1 MGNKIFIIDM
11 CLDKCNFII
20 IIDNC
25 IYKKI
30 SININRN
37 LTDVFIDIL
46 KDIFDDEIKKEDINE
61 LYIVAGPGSFTN
73 IKVSNI
79 ILGLWKHIN
88 KNVEYYV
95 LDSLSYKSLLRGI
108 SILKEKNSSYISIY
122 DSNNKMINE
131 IQNLKNDEITKI
143 IENNPNI
150 DITYINDIN
159 LTDDQIISVL
169 RFFKKIDLDKYEPQY
184 YKIAW

>member
-1 MGNKIFIIDM
+1 MNNKIFIIDM

-20 IIDNC
+20 IINNC

-37 LTDVFIDIL
+37 LTDVFIDVL
-46 KDIFDDEIKKEDINE
+46 KDIFDDEIKKEDIDK
-61 LYIVAGPGSFTN
+61 LFIVTGPGSFTN

-79 ILGLWKHIN
+79 ILGLWKYIN
-88 KNVEYYV
+88 QNVDYYA
-95 LDSLSYKSLLRGI
+95 LDSLSYKSLLKGI
-108 SILKEKNSSYISIY
+108 SILKEKNSSYITIY

-131 IQNLKNDEITKI
+131 IQNLNNDEITRI
-143 IENNPNI
+143 INENSNI
-150 DITYINDIN
+150 DVTYINNVN
-159 LTDDQIISVL
+159 LTDDDIISTL
-169 RFFKKIDLDKYEPQY
+169 PFFKKIDLEKYKPKY